1 MNDNPAGQQMSSEAV
16 EGARG
21 IRIQASCWAALFVRL
36 SLAAAFLSA
45 VADRFGLWGTPGA
58 EGVAWGSVENYETY
72 VGILIWY
79 MPTALIP
86 VFGWIATLAE
96 ISIAG
101 GLIVGWQV
109 RWIALAA
116 GLLLTMFALAMF
128 TALGPKPPLDY
139 SVLSAASAAFLLFT
153 VSDSHRTI

>member
-1 MNDNPAGQQMSSEAV
+1 MNYNLAGQEMSDEAV
-16 EGARG
+16 ERTRC
-21 IRIQASCWAALFVRL
+21 IRTPANCGAALFVRL

-45 VADRFGLWGTPGA
+45 VADRFGFWGTPGA
-58 EGVAWGSVENYETY
+58 DGVVWGSVENYENY

-79 MPTALIP
+79 VPKAFIP

-96 ISIAG
+96 ISIAV
-101 GLIVGWQV
+101 GLIVGWQQ
-109 RWIALAA
+109 RWFALAA

-139 SVLSAASAAFLLFT
+139 SVLSAASAAYLLFSIHSFRAT
-153 VSDSHRTI
+153 A